1 MFCKLL
7 NIRFSMN
14 LHFMRLFGFSIA
26 KHFVPNKRLL
36 NKFKSSTENIKEE
49 NSVNLSF
56 KHVEDFFNSSH
67 YCYRQH

>member
-1 MFCKLL
+1 MLDFQCIVKE
-7 NIRFSMN
+7 FSLDN
-14 LHFMRLFGFSIA
+14 LTCILIA

-56 KHVEDFFNSSH
+56 KQVEDFFHSSH

>member
-7 NIRFSMN
+7 NIRFSMHPN
-14 LHFMRLFGFSIA
+14 FMRFSIA

-56 KHVEDFFNSSH
+56 KQVEDFFHSSH